1 MLTAVAVAVETTTA
15 VALLRKDTRKRLLNT
30 ITLDLL
36 REETALQAI
45 AIATLALVVAVTTDV
60 PKHLIWPW
68 PAKSQQLTR
77 LATTTAIVA
86 EVAAA
91 AAARKSCAW
100 GQRCISAIRDS

>member
-1 MLTAVAVAVETTTA
+1 LLTAVAVAVETTTA

-30 ITLDLL
+30 ITDLL

-91 AAARKSCAW
+91 AGKSCAW

>member
-30 ITLDLL
+30 ITDLL

-91 AAARKSCAW
+91 ARKSCAW

>member
-1 MLTAVAVAVETTTA
+1 LLTAVAVAVETTTA

-30 ITLDLL
+30 ITDLL

>member
-30 ITLDLL
+30 ITDLL